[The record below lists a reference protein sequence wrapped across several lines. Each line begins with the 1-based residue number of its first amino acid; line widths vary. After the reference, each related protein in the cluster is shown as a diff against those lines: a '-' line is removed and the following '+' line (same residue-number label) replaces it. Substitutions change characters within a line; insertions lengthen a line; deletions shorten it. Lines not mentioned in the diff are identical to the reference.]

1 MASLGEVISENFI
14 LLLLSVIGFILLL
27 LLLQVLK
34 AWVKGRNLKIKAQY
48 EMDMAKLEIAK
59 KKAFMEEL
67 RNSTVVL
74 NNSER
79 QRLESIRTDN
89 SILTRK
95 LISDMNEIEERI
107 KRLEIGSDTV
117 RTSQILGMIKRHEG
131 KLFNSDRR

>member
-1 MASLGEVISENFI
+1 MASLGEVISDNFI
-14 LLLLSVIGFILLL
+14 LILLSVIGFILLL

-34 AWVKGRNLKIKAQY
+34 AWIKGRNLKIKAQY

-117 RTSQILGMIKRHEG
+117 RTSQILGMIKNHEG
-131 KLFNSDRR
+131 KLFGGDRR